1 MSKITVRTT
10 PKNRISIN
18 NRQRGTVKTIN
29 VGTAIGG
36 GGGSAIDRITELTD
50 VDASDV
56 DNNETLV
63 YDEGSGK
70 FVIRELPIINGGT
83 F

>member
-1 MSKITVRTT
+1 MTGVQTCAL
-10 PKNRISIN
+10 PIS
-18 NRQRGTVKTIN
+18 
-29 VGTAIGG
+29 

-63 YDEGSGK
+63 YDEVSGK
-70 FVIRELPIINGGT
+70 FVIKELPIIDGGI

>member
-1 MSKITVRTT
+1 MVNRVTIASPLSQKLIVTAT

-18 NRQRGTVKTIN
+18 NQ
-29 VGTAIGG
+29 GG
-36 GGGSAIDRITELTD
+36 GGGSGVQTLVQLRD

-56 DNNETLV
+56 DNNETVV
-63 YDEGSGK
+63 YDAAKGK
-70 FVIRELPIINGGT
+70 FVVEELPIINGGE

>member
-1 MSKITVRTT
+1 MSKITVTTT

-18 NRQRGTVKTIN
+18 NRT
-29 VGTAIGG
+29 GG
-36 GGGSAIDRITELTD
+36 GGASGIDTLIELKD
-50 VDASDV
+50 VDATSV

-63 YDEGSGK
+63 YDGVSGK
-70 FVIRELPIINGGT
+70 FVIKKLPIISGGT

>member
-1 MSKITVRTT
+1 MLFRSVVDK
-10 PKNRISIN
+10 
-18 NRQRGTVKTIN
+18 
-29 VGTAIGG
+29 
-36 GGGSAIDRITELTD
+36 ITELTD

-63 YDEGSGK
+63 YDEVSGK
-70 FVIRELPIINGGT
+70 FVIKELPIIDGGI

>member
-1 MSKITVRTT
+1 MSKITVTT
-10 PKNRISIN
+10 APKNRISIN
-18 NRQRGTVKTIN
+18 NRQRGTVKTIS
-29 VGTAIGG
+29 VGGM

-63 YDEGSGK
+63 YDEVSGK
-70 FVIRELPIINGGT
+70 FVIKELPIIDGGT